1 MANLMISH
9 RPTEMTKPKKRKLIA
24 TFTGREAQALHN
36 YEAEIT
42 GSYVKSKGVYTL
54 YMTFEADK
62 K

>member
-1 MANLMISH
+1 
-9 RPTEMTKPKKRKLIA
+9 MTKPKKRKLIA